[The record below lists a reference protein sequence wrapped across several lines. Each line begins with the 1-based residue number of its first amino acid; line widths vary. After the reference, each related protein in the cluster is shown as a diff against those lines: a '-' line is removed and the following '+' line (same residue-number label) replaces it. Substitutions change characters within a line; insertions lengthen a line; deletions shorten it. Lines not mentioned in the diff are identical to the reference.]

1 MDTAYIS
8 ALSALAGSAIGA
20 LASFGTTWLTQH
32 HQDRTQRLAQESTRR
47 EKLYGEFI
55 NEASKLFADALV
67 HALEDPAKLIALYAM
82 FGRLRLFAS
91 AETVNSADIVIK
103 QILQTYF
110 SPNED
115 FHNRRVMEK
124 HLDLLGEFTR
134 TCRAD
139 LKG

>member
-1 MDTAYIS
+1 MDSAYIS

-32 HQDRTQRLAQESTRR
+32 HQDRAQRIAQEGTRR

-55 NEASKLFADALV
+55 DEAAKLFADALV
-67 HALEDPAKLIALYAM
+67 HNLDDPSKLVPLHAM
-82 FGRLRLFAS
+82 FARLRLFAS
-91 AETVNSADIVIK
+91 DEVVKSADAILRRIVT
-103 QILQTYF
+103 TYY

-115 FHNRRVMEK
+115 FHDRRVLSEN
-124 HLDLLGEFTR
+124 LDLLGEFTR
-134 TCRAD
+134 VCRND